1 MHGLVDVE
9 TYAYGMW
16 PVALVSIGIFIF
28 FVLSYLKPKK
38 RWEWQ
43 SMGAFSAF
51 VIALF
56 TEMYGFPLTIY
67 ILTSALGSQYPVLNP
82 FSHINGHLWV
92 TLAGGSQAVW
102 VIVMVVSN
110 VAMFGGL
117 FIMGKAWKQI
127 HRAGG
132 EMITTGL
139 YRRVRHPQYSVL
151 FLITIG
157 MLIQWPTLV
166 TAAMWPVLMFM
177 YYRLARRE
185 EREME
190 SRFGSQ
196 YAAYRRQVPMFWP
209 RLGAAPLTNE
219 AEAGE
224 R

>member
-1 MHGLVDVE
+1 MHGLGDLE

-16 PVALVSIGIFIF
+16 PAAVISIGIFIF
-28 FVLSYLKPKK
+28 FTLSYLKPKK

-43 SMGAFSAF
+43 SMGTYSAF
-51 VIALF
+51 VVALF

-67 ILTSALGSQYPVLNP
+67 ILTSVLGSQYPVLNP
-82 FSHINGHLWV
+82 FTHINGHLWV
-92 TLAGGSQAVW
+92 ALAGGSTTVW
-102 VIVMVVSN
+102 VIVMLVSN

-132 EMITTGL
+132 ELTTTGL
-139 YRRVRHPQYSVL
+139 YRWVRHPQYSAL

-177 YYRLARRE
+177 YHRLAHRE
-185 EREME
+185 EKEME
-190 SRFGSQ
+190 ERFGEKYLS
-196 YAAYRRQVPMFWP
+196 YRRRVPMFWP
-209 RLGAAPLTNE
+209 RLAAASPVSGLGVE
-219 AEAGE
+219 
-224 R
+224 